1 MLKSETVFANKVIIS
16 GLTEENVQE
25 FVEFLIKFS
34 WVKSKLPAN
43 ARFVKEAENPTL
55 EKLPKTFSI
64 KETAERGIKRGILIL
79 ETIGPVYLGINA
91 RITNMKTGAN
101 VGVKIDI
108 DKFLY
113 ERDDRNRDLKK
124 FVGELIK
131 EWESRNK

>member
-16 GLTEENVQE
+16 GITEETVQE
-25 FVEFLIKFS
+25 FMEFLIKFS
-34 WVKSKLPAN
+34 WVKSKLPPN

-64 KETAERGIKRGILIL
+64 KETAERAIKRGILVL

-91 RITNMKTGAN
+91 RITNIKTGAN
-101 VGVKIDI
+101 SGVKVDI

-131 EWESRNK
+131 EWENR